1 MIASLPEYL
10 EERARFKNTEQQLNQ
25 EVNGEFV
32 LYWMRTAV
40 RTDENPALDTARLI
54 ASESNLPLLIYHSIS
69 EHYVFASDRH
79 HTFMLEGARDVQQQ
93 MVDLGLCYAFH
104 LSKEGH
110 REKHLVSLA
119 NRARCVVTEEMPTDP
134 AKRFL
139 DILASRTSTPIIC
152 ADTACIAPMKLLN
165 KAYTRAF
172 EFRDATKHLH
182 QERLRKEW
190 PAVKV
195 SNLSFDIESLPF
207 VPLDLQNE
215 CIPDL
220 VSQCQIDHSIGPVA
234 DTVGGSTAGYQ
245 RWDNFKGQ
253 RLRKYAKQR
262 NNALLDGVS
271 RMSAYLHYGMVSPF
285 RIAREAA
292 EIKSGSADKYLDELL
307 VWRELA
313 YTFCFHRTDHDQWT
327 AIPTW
332 AQQTLELHSD
342 DARPQLYSW
351 EELARGET
359 NDALWNAAQQSLLR
373 QGELHNNVRM
383 TWGKAILSW
392 TRSPQEALSMMLDL
406 NHRYALDGRDPASF
420 GGILW
425 CLGQFDRPFEPEQ
438 RITGTVRGRTTQSH
452 AKRLD
457 TAKYSQKVTTP
468 RFEPIPSVAVV
479 GAGISGLF
487 AARTLADHGMKVT
500 IFDKSRGV
508 GGRMASRRV
517 DGQSRFDHGAQY
529 FTARDVRFQRYVDSW
544 LKQGIVA
551 PWPDSKQ
558 RIVVLKDGSIQSE
571 SKSQDRFVAVPAM
584 NSICKHLSAGLSIQK
599 QTRVANVQKSG
610 DRIDLF
616 AEDDSRLGTFDRLVV
631 SAPAGQTA
639 ELLSNFPSLAE
650 PISQIEMAECFAAM
664 ISFAHPLTEDWVGAF
679 LHDSFLTW
687 AARNSTKPS
696 RNHQL
701 ENLVLHADA
710 QWTMK
715 HWEEDP
721 EKVALLMLNEFWRV
735 SGIESQPTLHLNGHR
750 WKFAIANAEDT
761 QGCYFDNDTGI
772 VACGDW
778 AHGSRVEGAFLS
790 GMSAAGRVLGM
801 NVSASEDKLYQ
812 RDLFGN

>member
-1 MIASLPEYL
+1 
-10 EERARFKNTEQQLNQ
+10 
-25 EVNGEFV
+25 
-32 LYWMRTAV
+32 
-40 RTDENPALDTARLI
+40 
-54 ASESNLPLLIYHSIS
+54 
-69 EHYVFASDRH
+69 
-79 HTFMLEGARDVQQQ
+79 
-93 MVDLGLCYAFH
+93 
-104 LSKEGH
+104 
-110 REKHLVSLA
+110 
-119 NRARCVVTEEMPTDP
+119 
-134 AKRFL
+134 
-139 DILASRTSTPIIC
+139 
-152 ADTACIAPMKLLN
+152 
-165 KAYTRAF
+165 
-172 EFRDATKHLH
+172 
-182 QERLRKEW
+182 
-190 PAVKV
+190 
-195 SNLSFDIESLPF
+195 
-207 VPLDLQNE
+207 
-215 CIPDL
+215 
-220 VSQCQIDHSIGPVA
+220 
-234 DTVGGSTAGYQ
+234 
-245 RWDNFKGQ
+245 
-253 RLRKYAKQR
+253 
-262 NNALLDGVS
+262 
-271 RMSAYLHYGMVSPF
+271 
-285 RIAREAA
+285 
-292 EIKSGSADKYLDELL
+292 
-307 VWRELA
+307 
-313 YTFCFHRTDHDQWT
+313 
-327 AIPTW
+327 
-332 AQQTLELHSD
+332 
-342 DARPQLYSW
+342 
-351 EELARGET
+351 
-359 NDALWNAAQQSLLR
+359 
-373 QGELHNNVRM
+373 
-383 TWGKAILSW
+383 
-392 TRSPQEALSMMLDL
+392 MMLDL